1 MEFKADFFSEEE
13 KSGFIIPKTMKHV
26 WAAEIEILLEVIK
39 ICERHGLTYYAD
51 WGTLLGAVR
60 HEGFIPWDDDIDIA
74 LKRSE
79 YNLLLKYL

>member
-51 WGTLLGAVR
+51 
-60 HEGFIPWDDDIDIA
+60 
-74 LKRSE
+74 
-79 YNLLLKYL
+79 